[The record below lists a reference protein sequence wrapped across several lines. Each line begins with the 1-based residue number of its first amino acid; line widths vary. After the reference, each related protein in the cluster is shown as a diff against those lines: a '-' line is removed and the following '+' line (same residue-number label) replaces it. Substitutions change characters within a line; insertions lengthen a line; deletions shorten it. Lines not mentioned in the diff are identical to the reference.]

1 MTQAHQVKVPRILDF
16 TEWYKKSLV
25 ARSSKIMYTPTP
37 KVACT
42 TIKAAIVL
50 LEEPSRID
58 APRPHDPSTH
68 GVPTLL
74 KVSPDESKFVLNSPD
89 WVRFCVTRR
98 PYERLVSAWVD
109 KVFAGRSLRTL
120 PYAEAVL
127 HTRDIGGQFREFV
140 KALNEDHPLYR
151 GDQHFVTQVRLLH
164 PEVVPYTHILDV
176 SELESFAAWVRSSHP
191 SRLGFDVS
199 ARRNQSL
206 KVPLRAM
213 FDRATASVVED
224 LYRADFEAFH
234 YEREEFDE
242 EAEEFLLTENEL
254 VLVERVSS
262 MEAEVLLNR
271 AKAKVA
277 DQRRG
282 GRYGLQELLRT
293 ARGRSGGI
301 G

>member
-1 MTQAHQVKVPRILDF
+1 
-16 TEWYKKSLV
+16 
-25 ARSSKIMYTPTP
+25 
-37 KVACT
+37 
-42 TIKAAIVL
+42 
-50 LEEPSRID
+50 
-58 APRPHDPSTH
+58 
-68 GVPTLL
+68 
-74 KVSPDESKFVLNSPD
+74 
-89 WVRFCVTRR
+89 
-98 PYERLVSAWVD
+98 LVSAWVD